1 MRAKKAKLEAAE
13 VTHTEVS
20 DDSGADF
27 DRVSYVYVSMSA
39 KPRYIKFPVSLR
51 KMWTGQEVQQWLDQ
65 NVNGEN
71 NQ

>member
-13 VTHTEVS
+13 
-20 DDSGADF
+20 DSGADF